1 MCQLLGMNCN
11 VPTDICFSFE
21 GFSRRGGET
30 DEHKDGWG
38 VSFFEGKG
46 CRTFMDINPSAES
59 VVSELVKHY
68 PIKSLNVIAHIRKAS
83 VGAITLE
90 NTHPFVRELWG
101 EYWVFAHNGD
111 LIDFQPELSGCFLP
125 VGNTDSELAFCSI
138 LEMLKCKF
146 SEKPGLDQLYAALCR
161 QARKISA
168 HGIFNFLISNGEFM
182 FAHCSNN
189 LYYLVRSHPFS
200 EAQLKDLDMTVDFR
214 AVTTKKDR
222 VAVIATQPLTVN
234 EDWTKLAAGQCC
246 LFSEGKILA
255 DSEETILPG
264 N

>member
-21 GFSRRGGET
+21 GFSQRGGKT
-30 DEHKDGWG
+30 DEHGDGWG
-38 VSFFEGKG
+38 ISFFEGKG
-46 CRTFMDINPSAES
+46 CRTFMDINPSADS
-59 VVSELVKHY
+59 VVSNLVKRY

-83 VGAITLE
+83 VGEIKLE

-111 LIDFQPELSGCFLP
+111 LINFYPKLSGCYLP
-125 VGNTDSELAFCSI
+125 VGDTDSELAFCAI
-138 LEMLKCKF
+138 METLKSGF
-146 SEKPGLDQLYAALCR
+146 SAKPDLSQLYALLCS
-161 QARKISA
+161 QARRIS
-168 HGIFNFLISNGEFM
+168 GYGSFNFLISNGEFM
-182 FAHCSNN
+182 FAHCSSD
-189 LYYLVRSHPFS
+189 LHYLIRSHPFS

-214 AVTTKKDR
+214 TLTSENDR

-234 EDWTKLAAGQCC
+234 EAWTKIAAGECC

-255 DSEETILPG
+255 KSAASY
-264 N
+264 

>member
-38 VSFFEGKG
+38 ISFFEGKG

-59 VVSELVKHY
+59 VISDLVRHY
-68 PIKSLNVIAHIRKAS
+68 PIASLNVIAHIRKAS
-83 VGAITLE
+83 VGKIALE

-111 LIDFQPELSGCFLP
+111 LENFHPQLSGCYLP
-125 VGNTDSELAFCSI
+125 VGDTDSELAFCSI
-138 LEMLKCKF
+138 LQALQCGVT
-146 SEKPGLDQLYAALCR
+146 EKPDLERIYALLLL
-161 QARKISA
+161 QAERISN
-168 HGIFNFLISNGEFM
+168 HGIFNCLISNGEFM
-182 FAHCSNN
+182 FAHCSSD
-189 LYYLVRSHPFS
+189 LYYLIRSHPFS
-200 EAQLKDLDMTVDFR
+200 KAQLIDLDMTVDFR
-214 AVTTKKDR
+214 AMATPDDR

-234 EDWTKLAAGQCC
+234 EAWTRFAAGQCC
-246 LFSEGKILA
+246 LFSQGRILA
-255 DSEETILPG
+255 DNAAL
-264 N
+264 